1 MDVELSEIRSFW
13 FLAGTLHFGRAS
25 EQLFLSQ
32 PALSKKIR
40 RLEDKVKGRLFTRI
54 RRKVALTEAGRV
66 LLTRAGKLLQ
76 DAESALAAARAAA
89 EGRAGTLRIGFGIAS
104 VSEIVPR
111 TILSFRKSY
120 PDVELQMRDM
130 STPSQTAALLDGTL
144 DVGILRLPVIFPELM
159 SAPLFCEHLVLAAPA
174 NIRFTKRDR
183 LSDFRDQPFIF
194 LPRSVSET
202 FHDHVLN
209 LCWRAGFTPRI
220 VQEAGEI
227 FTILNLVRAGLGIS
241 LVPSSAVRMKVPGVH
256 FHDVRMKDAMWR
268 IGIAWNRNSERR
280 VLVSRLANVI
290 TAVVERRAKSDEL

>member
-1 MDVELSEIRSFW
+1 MDVDLSEIRSFLV
-13 FLAGTLHFGRAS
+13 LAGALHFGRAS

-40 RLEDKVKGRLFTRI
+40 RLEDKVEARLFTRT

-66 LLTRAGKLLQ
+66 LLTKAGKLLQ
-76 DAESALAAARAAA
+76 DAESALATARAAA
-89 EGRAGTLRIGFGIAS
+89 EGRAGTLRVGFGIAS

-144 DVGILRLPVIFPELM
+144 DVGILRLPVTFPELM

-183 LSDFRDQPFIF
+183 LGDFRDQPFIF

-220 VQEAGEI
+220 VQEAGEM

-290 TAVVERRAKSDEL
+290 TAVVERRARSGEL

>member
-1 MDVELSEIRSFW
+1 MDVDLSEIRSFLV
-13 FLAGTLHFGRAS
+13 LAGALHFGRAS

-40 RLEDKVKGRLFTRI
+40 RLEDKVEARLFTRT

-66 LLTRAGKLLQ
+66 LLTKAGKLLQ
-76 DAESALAAARAAA
+76 DAESALATARAAA
-89 EGRAGTLRIGFGIAS
+89 EGRAGTLRVGFGIAS

-144 DVGILRLPVIFPELM
+144 DVGILRLPVTFPELM

-183 LSDFRDQPFIF
+183 LGDFRDQPFIF

-220 VQEAGEI
+220 VQEAGEM

-280 VLVSRLANVI
+280 VLVSRLANAI
-290 TAVVERRAKSDEL
+290 TAVVERRARSGEL

>member
-1 MDVELSEIRSFW
+1 
-13 FLAGTLHFGRAS
+13 
-25 EQLFLSQ
+25 
-32 PALSKKIR
+32 
-40 RLEDKVKGRLFTRI
+40 
-54 RRKVALTEAGRV
+54 LTK
-66 LLTRAGKLLQ
+66 AGKLLQ
-76 DAESALAAARAAA
+76 DAESALATARAAA

-144 DVGILRLPVIFPELM
+144 DVGILRLPVTSPQLM
-159 SAPLFCEHLVLAAPA
+159 SAPLFREHLVLAAPV
-174 NIRFTKRDR
+174 NLRFTKRDR
-183 LSDFRDQPFIF
+183 LSDFRDQPFVF

-209 LCWRAGFTPRI
+209 LCRRAGFTPRI

-280 VLVSRLANVI
+280 VLVSRLATVI

>member
-1 MDVELSEIRSFW
+1 MDVEFSEIRSFW
-13 FLAGTLHFGRAS
+13 VLAGTLHFGRAS

-40 RLEDKVKGRLFTRI
+40 RLEDKVKGRLFTRT

-66 LLTRAGKLLQ
+66 LLTKAGKLLQ
-76 DAESALAAARAAA
+76 DAESALATARAAA

-144 DVGILRLPVIFPELM
+144 DVGILRLPVTSPELM
-159 SAPLFCEHLVLAAPA
+159 STPLFCEHLVLAAPV
-174 NIRFTKRDR
+174 NLRFTKRDR
-183 LSDFRDQPFIF
+183 LSDFRDQPFVF

-209 LCWRAGFTPRI
+209 LCRRAGFTPRI

-280 VLVSRLANVI
+280 VLVSRLATVI

>member
-1 MDVELSEIRSFW
+1 MRS
-13 FLAGTLHFGRAS
+13 
-25 EQLFLSQ
+25 
-32 PALSKKIR
+32 R
-40 RLEDKVKGRLFTRI
+40 RW
-54 RRKVALTEAGRV
+54 RRRE
-66 LLTRAGKLLQ
+66 
-76 DAESALAAARAAA
+76 AAA
-89 EGRAGTLRIGFGIAS
+89 EGRAGTLRVGFGIAS

-144 DVGILRLPVIFPELM
+144 DVGILRLPVTFPELM

-183 LSDFRDQPFIF
+183 LGDFRDQPFIF

-220 VQEAGEI
+220 VQEAGEM

-290 TAVVERRAKSDEL
+290 TAVVERRARSGEL